1 MSLPPLI
8 GPNAS
13 DAGGVAGR
21 RGFRFQDHVAAR
33 FLIQLLQQPSLVQV
47 ECETGDDIALR
58 WDDGLIRRNEY
69 VQVKTTDDNSKWS
82 LTELCQR
89 SPASAKGTSLVERSL
104 ASEQFP
110 GSSLFRFVT
119 VRDVRSDLLPLKTAR
134 ADRFASNVVD
144 AFALLATRI
153 AKKLPGATSPQG
165 TTVGEWTNAMFWET
179 IGGGIESLRQENLN
193 SMLRLA
199 EADGECL
206 LVSAAEQIYDDLV
219 SLAVAA
225 GDASRVQ
232 NPSAKLVT
240 KGFITSWWRQ
250 QVALIRQRNQ
260 SFVKVY
266 QFATPGFFT
275 EFHRIEESDPTR
287 SMASYD
293 AEFDGGAWRK
303 DDLCE
308 YLIDWLP
315 EISLSARV
323 LAQTPKLEARRQI
336 HRAIESFDRS
346 RLDEE
351 ALLAQLLLHA
361 ILRHYKSSEPITC
374 KLFSVAG
381 TTANEMNAHIV
392 PSLSGDEL
400 WLGQSHIT
408 ATRDLA
414 NVTCTVAATLAA
426 ALDRDFLKKEREI
439 ILQLREP
446 QHLRPSTVDR
456 IFERHSKLDDL
467 VKVLNVPVLVAYDS
481 AVLSAGFADNYV
493 ARLQTEVESTYQL
506 IKGQFSDALK
516 TVRIHVFLVPVQG
529 ASELLHEFKLRLRK
543 A

>member
-33 FLIQLLQQPSLVQV
+33 FLIQLLQQQNLAQV

-58 WDDGLIRRNEY
+58 WDDGSTRCNEY
-69 VQVKTTDDNSKWS
+69 VQVKTTDDNRKWS
-82 LTELCQR
+82 LTEICQR
-89 SPASAKGTSLVERSL
+89 SPASATGTSLVERSL

-110 GSSLFRFVT
+110 GQSLFRFVT
-119 VRDVRSDLLPLKTAR
+119 MRDVRSELVPLKIAR
-134 ADRFASNVVD
+134 SERFDSNVVD
-144 AFALLATRI
+144 AFALLAPRI
-153 AKKLPGATSPQG
+153 AKKLPGVTSPQG
-165 TTVGEWTNAMFWET
+165 TSVDDWTHALLWET
-179 IGGGIESLRQENLN
+179 VGGGIESLRLENLN

-199 EADGECL
+199 EAYGECL

-219 SLAVAA
+219 GLAVAA
-225 GDASRVQ
+225 GDASRAQ
-232 NPSAKLVT
+232 NPSAKLIT
-240 KGFITSWWRQ
+240 KVAITTWWKQ
-250 QVALIRQRNQ
+250 QVYLIRQRNQ

-266 QFATPGFFT
+266 QFATPEFFT
-275 EFHRIEESDPTR
+275 EIHRIEETDPMR

-392 PSLSGDEL
+392 PSPSGDEL

-414 NVTCTVAATLAA
+414 NVSSAVAAALAA
-426 ALDRDFLKKEREI
+426 TLDRDFMKREREI

-446 QHLRPSTVDR
+446 QHLRPSTIDR

-481 AVLSAGFADNYV
+481 AVLAAGFANDYV
-493 ARLQTEVESTYQL
+493 TRLQSEVESTYEL
-506 IKGQFSDALK
+506 ITNHLSEALK
-516 TVRIHVFLVPVQG
+516 KVRIHVFLVPVQG
-529 ASELLHEFKLRLRK
+529 ASGLLDEFKLRLRR

>member
-33 FLIQLLQQPSLVQV
+33 FLIQLLQQQDLAQV

-58 WDDGLIRRNEY
+58 WDDGLTRCNEY

-82 LTELCQR
+82 LTEICQR

-104 ASEQFP
+104 ASEQFSGP
-110 GSSLFRFVT
+110 SLFRLVT
-119 VRDVRSDLLPLKTAR
+119 VRDVRSDLLPLKIAR
-134 ADRFASNVVD
+134 TDRFDSNIVD
-144 AFALLATRI
+144 AFALLAPRI

-165 TTVGEWTNAMFWET
+165 TTADEWTHAMLWET
-179 IGGGIESLRQENLN
+179 IGGGIESLRLENLN

-219 SLAVAA
+219 GLAVAA
-225 GDASRVQ
+225 GDASRAQ
-232 NPSAKLVT
+232 NPSAKLIT
-240 KGFITSWWRQ
+240 KGAITTWWRQ
-250 QVALIRQRNQ
+250 QVSLIRQRNQ

-275 EFHRIEESDPTR
+275 EIHRIEETDPIR

-303 DDLCE
+303 EDLCE

-346 RLDEE
+346 RST
-351 ALLAQLLLHA
+351 
-361 ILRHYKSSEPITC
+361 R
-374 KLFSVAG
+374 KL
-381 TTANEMNAHIV
+381 
-392 PSLSGDEL
+392 
-400 WLGQSHIT
+400 
-408 ATRDLA
+408 
-414 NVTCTVAATLAA
+414 
-426 ALDRDFLKKEREI
+426 
-439 ILQLREP
+439 
-446 QHLRPSTVDR
+446 
-456 IFERHSKLDDL
+456 
-467 VKVLNVPVLVAYDS
+467 Y
-481 AVLSAGFADNYV
+481 
-493 ARLQTEVESTYQL
+493 
-506 IKGQFSDALK
+506 
-516 TVRIHVFLVPVQG
+516 
-529 ASELLHEFKLRLRK
+529 
-543 A
+543 

>member
-33 FLIQLLQQPSLVQV
+33 FLIHLLQQQNLAQV

-58 WDDGLIRRNEY
+58 WDDGLTRHNEY
-69 VQVKTTDDNSKWS
+69 VQVKTTDSTSKWS
-82 LTELCQR
+82 LSEICER
-89 SPASAKGTSLVERSL
+89 SPASSRGTSLVERSL

-110 GSSLFRFVT
+110 GPSLFRFVT
-119 VRDVRSDLLPLKTAR
+119 VRDVRSDLLPLKIAR
-134 ADRFASNVVD
+134 ADRFDRNVVD
-144 AFALLATRI
+144 AFASLAPRI
-153 AKKLPGATSPQG
+153 AKRLPGSISPQG
-165 TTVGEWTNAMFWET
+165 TTVEQWTHAILWET
-179 IGGGIESLRQENLN
+179 VGGGIEALRLENLN
-193 SMLRLA
+193 SLLRLA

-219 SLAVAA
+219 VLAVTA

-232 NPSAKLVT
+232 NPSAKVIT
-240 KGFITSWWRQ
+240 KGAITAWWKQ
-250 QVALIRQRNQ
+250 QVVLIRQRNQ

-275 EFHRIEESDPTR
+275 EIHRIEETDPMR

-346 RLDEE
+346 RIDEE

-361 ILRHYKSSEPITC
+361 ILRHYKSSEPLTC

-381 TTANEMNAHIV
+381 TTAYEMNAHIV
-392 PSLSGDEL
+392 PSSTGDEL

-414 NVTCTVAATLAA
+414 DVASAVAAALADT
-426 ALDRDFLKKEREI
+426 LDRDFLKKEREI

-446 QHLRPSTVDR
+446 QHLRSSTIDG
-456 IFERHSKLDDL
+456 IFDRHSKLDDL

-481 AVLSAGFADNYV
+481 AVLAAGFADDYV
-493 ARLQTEVESTYQL
+493 THLQAEVETTYQF
-506 IKGQFSDALK
+506 ITNQFSDALK
-516 TVRIHVFLVPVQG
+516 KVRIHVFLVPVQG
-529 ASELLHEFKLRLRK
+529 PELLDEFKLRLRR

>member
-1 MSLPPLI
+1 M
-8 GPNAS
+8 
-13 DAGGVAGR
+13 
-21 RGFRFQDHVAAR
+21 
-33 FLIQLLQQPSLVQV
+33 QV